1 MKNVYV
7 YGGSFNELLNLI
19 NYLICNKIVP
29 YNIKDYKYI
38 PVLLEQVIDIN
49 ISSNESVIKQINNKI
64 GSDVFNTIFYIFLS
78 NHEYKEIIIFHFI
91 INSIKYKNKIF
102 HMRNIKSVNEGLKIS
117 KYVSREN
124 HKFKGFLRFV
134 ELKNK
139 VLYAEFSPS
148 NNIIFLLSKHFKKRL
163 SNEYWVIK
171 DVGRNII
178 SIYNK
183 KDFYILDG
191 DNFKLTVNDKSD
203 LEEDIENMWKE
214 FYKVIGIKERK
225 NDRCRMNFMPKKYWK
240 YITEVKDL

>member
-1 MKNVYV
+1 
-7 YGGSFNELLNLI
+7 
-19 NYLICNKIVP
+19 
-29 YNIKDYKYI
+29 
-38 PVLLEQVIDIN
+38 
-49 ISSNESVIKQINNKI
+49 
-64 GSDVFNTIFYIFLS
+64 
-78 NHEYKEIIIFHFI
+78 
-91 INSIKYKNKIF
+91 
-102 HMRNIKSVNEGLKIS
+102 MRNIKSVNEGLKIS

-191 DNFKLTVNDKSD
+191 NNFKLTVNDKSD